1 MFRAAK
7 VIKKCVNII
16 WKSAPKNDFLIHL
29 IVPVFPFFHFS
40 FRFFFLLFFSFNF
53 ARLLHKP
60 SGRTY
65 HTEFNP
71 PKVAMTDDVSTRSR
85 ICFCVIRAVL
95 K

>member
-1 MFRAAK
+1 MIA
-7 VIKKCVNII
+7 
-16 WKSAPKNDFLIHL
+16 D
-29 IVPVFPFFHFS
+29 IVCLDSSRFHGVWS
-40 FRFFFLLFFSFNF
+40 EVGPCNGFFFFF

-71 PKVAMTDDVSTRSR
+71 PKVSMTDDVSIGRLEFLSN
-85 ICFCVIRAVL
+85 

>member
-1 MFRAAK
+1 MWSE
-7 VIKKCVNII
+7 VGPCNG
-16 WKSAPKNDFLIHL
+16 
-29 IVPVFPFFHFS
+29 
-40 FRFFFLLFFSFNF
+40 FFFFF

-71 PKVAMTDDVSTRSR
+71 PKVSMTDDVSIGRLEFLSN
-85 ICFCVIRAVL
+85 

>member
-1 MFRAAK
+1 MGCGPRFGH
-7 VIKKCVNII
+7 VMV
-16 WKSAPKNDFLIHL
+16 S
-29 IVPVFPFFHFS
+29 FF
-40 FRFFFLLFFSFNF
+40 F

-71 PKVAMTDDVSTRSR
+71 PKVSMTDDVSIGRLEFLSN
-85 ICFCVIRAVL
+85 